1 MAENNHNDQI
11 LNMLA
16 LNEEINSLN
25 NKVKQLV
32 EDLHNTQTVLG
43 GIQDL
48 TSTLTTKVSQ
58 FTSTI
63 GTYKPRVE
71 EPEEKSSKPS
81 YDDGVNERI
90 RIVPTPENYQ
100 EYAVNAQKSVPI
112 PEASVPGGV
121 PNVMSIEADG
131 SPVKEAPVPTKM
143 TKSKDSAPSTRSRKD
158 LNIPVKP
165 KEDRKRTHNRKTRKS
180 NRGPSER
187 PEKNQRLD
195 TSKKDSKR
203 KEDSE
208 NNKPK
213 KRGFFGGKR

>member
-71 EPEEKSSKPS
+71 EPEEK
-81 YDDGVNERI
+81 
-90 RIVPTPENYQ
+90 
-100 EYAVNAQKSVPI
+100 
-112 PEASVPGGV
+112 
-121 PNVMSIEADG
+121 
-131 SPVKEAPVPTKM
+131 
-143 TKSKDSAPSTRSRKD
+143 
-158 LNIPVKP
+158 P
-165 KEDRKRTHNRKTRKS
+165 KEIIELAEQKEPVNKGLILWWIIVIVLIFIILILTLIMIRLI
-180 NRGPSER
+180 RGE
-187 PEKNQRLD
+187 EEDLDYNQPKL
-195 TSKKDSKR
+195 
-203 KEDSE
+203 
-208 NNKPK
+208 KPIIQQSATEEELWQP
-213 KRGFFGGKR
+213 